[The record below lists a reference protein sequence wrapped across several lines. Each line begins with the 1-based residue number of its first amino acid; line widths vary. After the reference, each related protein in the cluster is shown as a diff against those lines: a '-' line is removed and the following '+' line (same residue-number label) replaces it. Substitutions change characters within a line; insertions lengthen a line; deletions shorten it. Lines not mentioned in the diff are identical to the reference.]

1 MKKAMPWDNV
11 IHIGKYFLNR
21 ERRSEWNEVVL
32 EMQGTFQVGWQSLS
46 IFLEK
51 VARFWILWPS
61 LLNLAPDMWGTSLP
75 QKFHL
80 LLEIS
85 L

>member
-1 MKKAMPWDNV
+1 MPWDNV

-51 VARFWILWPS
+51 VARF
-61 LLNLAPDMWGTSLP
+61 
-75 QKFHL
+75 
-80 LLEIS
+80 
-85 L
+85 